1 MTPEHGSGAQRRD
14 QPRLTAVPSEAA
26 DTPEQLMHRV
36 ALGDEEAFARLYD
49 LTAPRVYGLCLRVVR
64 DPAQAEEV
72 AQEVLIEVWRTAT
85 RFDERRGSAGAWVAT
100 IAHRRAVD
108 RVRSAQASGD
118 RERRAAAGDAP
129 TGEAYDAV
137 AEAAA
142 VRLEHRQV
150 RRCLKTL
157 TELQRQAVTL
167 AYYGG
172 HTYRQV
178 AVLLEAAVPTVKSRI
193 RDGLVKLRDCLEV
206 AR

>member
-1 MTPEHGSGAQRRD
+1 MSTRGNPAAWGTGEH
-14 QPRLTAVPSEAA
+14 RLAAVEEARMP
-26 DTPEQLMHRV
+26 TLEQLLHGT
-36 ALGDEEAFARLYD
+36 ALGDEHAFARLYD
-49 LTAPRVYGLCLRVVR
+49 EAAPRVYGLCLRVLR

-72 AQEVLIEVWRTAT
+72 AQEVLVEIWRTST
-85 RFDERRGSAGAWVAT
+85 RFDSRRGSAGAWIST

-108 RVRSAQASGD
+108 RVRSVQASGD
-118 RERRAAAGDAP
+118 RERRTAYREEPG
-129 TGEAYDAV
+129 YDAV

-150 RRCLKTL
+150 RRCLQTL

-178 AVLLEAAVPTVKSRI
+178 AALLGTAVPTVKSRI
-193 RDGLVKLRDCLEV
+193 RDGLLKLRDCLEV

>member
-1 MTPEHGSGAQRRD
+1 MFDTGAGPGPRRE
-14 QPRLTAVPSEAA
+14 PRLTAVPDAGAA
-26 DTPEQLMHRV
+26 TPEALLHRT
-36 ALGDEEAFARLYD
+36 ALGEDAAFAALYD
-49 LTAPRVYGLCLRVVR
+49 LMAPRVYGLCVRVLR

-72 AQEVLIEVWRTAT
+72 AQEVLVEVWRTAT
-85 RFDERRGSAGAWVAT
+85 RFDEHRGSAGAWITT

-108 RVRSAQASGD
+108 RVRSAQAAGD
-118 RERRAAAGDAP
+118 RERRAAASS
-129 TGEAYDAV
+129 TETEYDSV
-137 AEAAA
+137 VEAATS
-142 VRLEHRQV
+142 RLEHRQV

-178 AVLLEAAVPTVKSRI
+178 ATLLEAAVPTVKTRI
-193 RDGLVKLRDCLEV
+193 RDGLAKLRDCLEV

>member
-1 MTPEHGSGAQRRD
+1 MPDLGSGAAGRRD
-14 QPRLTAVPSEAA
+14 QSRLTAVDAPPDDTAEALLHC
-26 DTPEQLMHRV
+26 T
-36 ALGDEEAFARLYD
+36 ALGDEGAFAVLYD
-49 LTAPRVYGLCLRVVR
+49 RTSPRVYGLCLRVLR

-72 AQEVLIEVWRTAT
+72 AQEVMVEVWRSAV
-85 RFDERRGSAGAWVAT
+85 RFDGRRGSAGAWITT

-108 RVRSAQASGD
+108 RVRSAQAAGD
-118 RERRAAAGDAP
+118 RERRAAEGAEP
-129 TGEAYDAV
+129 EYDAV
-137 AEAAA
+137 ADA
-142 VRLEHRQV
+142 VASRLEHRQV

-178 AVLLEAAVPTVKSRI
+178 ATLLEAAVPTVKSRI
-193 RDGLVKLRDCLEV
+193 RDGLAKLRDCLEV

>member
-1 MTPEHGSGAQRRD
+1 MFDQGAEAHRR
-14 QPRLTAVPSEAA
+14 QEPTRLSVAPGAESDTADA
-26 DTPEQLMHRV
+26 LLHRA
-36 ALGDEEAFARLYD
+36 ALGEDDAFAALYD
-49 LTAPRVYGLCLRVVR
+49 LVSARVYGLCLRVVR

-72 AQEVLIEVWRTAT
+72 AQEVFVEVWRTAT
-85 RFDERRGSAGAWVAT
+85 RFDERRGSATAWIAT

-108 RVRSAQASGD
+108 RVRSAQAAGE
-118 RERRAAAGDAP
+118 RERRAATETAVP
-129 TGEAYDAV
+129 EYDQV

-142 VRLEHRQV
+142 GRLEHRQV

-157 TELQRQAVTL
+157 TELQRQAITL

-178 AVLLEAAVPTVKSRI
+178 ATLLETAVPTVKSRI

>member
-1 MTPEHGSGAQRRD
+1 MFDQGAEAHRR
-14 QPRLTAVPSEAA
+14 QGTPRLSVVPGAEPATAEA
-26 DTPEQLMHRV
+26 LLHRT
-36 ALGDEEAFARLYD
+36 ALGEDDAFAALYD
-49 LTAPRVYGLCLRVVR
+49 LVSARVYGLCLRVLR

-72 AQEVLIEVWRTAT
+72 AQEVFVEVWRTAT
-85 RFDERRGSAGAWVAT
+85 RFDDRRGSASAWITT

-108 RVRSAQASGD
+108 RVRSAQASGE
-118 RERRAAAGDAP
+118 RERRAAAESAVP
-129 TGEAYDAV
+129 EYDQV
-137 AEAAA
+137 TEAAES
-142 VRLEHRQV
+142 RLEHRQV

-178 AVLLEAAVPTVKSRI
+178 ATLLEAAVPTVKTRI
-193 RDGLVKLRDCLEV
+193 RDGLAKLRDCLEV

>member
-1 MTPEHGSGAQRRD
+1 MLEKGGGARRREE
-14 QPRLTAVPSEAA
+14 PHLVAVDGSEA
-26 DTPEQLMHRV
+26 DTAERLLHRTS
-36 ALGDEEAFARLYD
+36 LGEEEAFARLYD
-49 LTAPRVYGLCLRVVR
+49 LMAARVYGLCLRVLR

-85 RFDERRGSAGAWVAT
+85 RFDERRGSASAWVCT

-108 RVRSAQASGD
+108 RVRAAQAAGE
-118 RERRAAAGDAP
+118 RERRAASGCAEP
-129 TGEAYDAV
+129 EYDSV
-137 AEAAA
+137 AETAAS
-142 VRLEHRQV
+142 RMEHRQV

-178 AVLLEAAVPTVKSRI
+178 ATLLETAVPTVKSRI

>member
-1 MTPEHGSGAQRRD
+1 MFENGAGAAPRHEP
-14 QPRLTAVPSEAA
+14 PRLTAVAAEPLTAEA
-26 DTPEQLMHRV
+26 LLHRT
-36 ALGDEEAFARLYD
+36 ALGEDDAFADLYD
-49 LTAPRVYGLCLRVVR
+49 LMAPRVYGLCLRVLR

-72 AQEVLIEVWRTAT
+72 AQEVLLEVWRTAT
-85 RFDERRGSAGAWVAT
+85 RFDERRGSAGAWITT

-108 RVRSAQASGD
+108 RVRSAQAAGE
-118 RERRAAAGDAP
+118 RERRA
-129 TGEAYDAV
+129 T
-137 AEAAA
+137 AEAAEPEYDSVA
-142 VRLEHRQV
+142 ETAANRMEHRQV

-178 AVLLEAAVPTVKSRI
+178 AALLETAVPTVKTRI
-193 RDGLVKLRDCLEV
+193 RDGLGKLRDCLEV

>member
-1 MTPEHGSGAQRRD
+1 MLDKGGAERRRD
-14 QPRLTAVPSEAA
+14 RPHL
-26 DTPEQLMHRV
+26 RV
-36 ALGDEEAFARLYD
+36 AAETDGAETAERLLHRTALGEEDAFAGLYD
-49 LTAPRVYGLCLRVVR
+49 LMSPRVYGLCLRVLR

-72 AQEVLIEVWRTAT
+72 TQEVLIEVWRTAT
-85 RFDERRGSAGAWVAT
+85 RFDQQRGTARAWVTT

-108 RVRSAQASGD
+108 RVRSAQAAGD
-118 RERRAAAGDAP
+118 RERRAAAGATEP
-129 TGEAYDAV
+129 EYDAV

-142 VRLEHRQV
+142 SRLEHRQV

-157 TELQRQAVTL
+157 TELQRRAVTL

-178 AVLLEAAVPTVKSRI
+178 ATLLEAAVPTVKSRI
-193 RDGLVKLRDCLEV
+193 RDGLIKLRDCLEA